1 MVDIIVK
8 KRDGKILTKEEI
20 SFFVKGYVN
29 GSIPDYQ
36 VSALAMAIV
45 FRGMSKEEI
54 TVLTELMMHSGD
66 IIDLSSIKGVKADKH
81 STGGVG
87 DKTSLVLGP
96 MVAACGVKVAKMS
109 GRGLGHTGGTLDK
122 MEAIPGMKIA
132 IPEAQFMRQ
141 VNEVGLAIVGQTG
154 HLVPADKKL
163 YSLRDVTGT
172 VESIPLIASS
182 VMSKKLASGSDTILL
197 DVKFGSGAFMK
208 DLASARELARTMV
221 DIGDGLNRDT
231 RAILTDMEQPLGL
244 AVGNALEVKEAI
256 ATLHGKGPRD
266 LIELCLEAGSIMLEQ
281 AKVVDDLKKGRKL
294 LEKARE
300 SGVKVKAVI
309 TVDLA
314 GHPCDMQ
321 AFAALKREFGFFWI
335 QDACHSIG
343 ASWEDNLGI
352 RWKVGE
358 WPEVDLTVY
367 SFHPVKHITTG
378 EGGMITT
385 HSQEM
390 ADKMRLFR
398 THGITRK
405 PGEFMLT
412 DESHDA
418 DGSVNPWYYEMQEL
432 GFNYRL
438 TDIQAALG
446 TSQLKRLA
454 AGIFRRQQ
462 IVAAYQI
469 RFAADP
475 FIKFPEVA
483 EGVSHAYHLAVVMID
498 FDAAGKTRAQVMNF
512 LKQKNIGSQ
521 VHYMPVP
528 MMPYYRND
536 CDLRT
541 VPVAVAYYRQALSLP
556 CFPQMTD
563 EDIDRVCSA
572 LKEAIR

>member
-1 MVDIIVK
+1 MRMVDIIVK

-294 LEKARE
+294 LEKA
-300 SGVKVKAVI
+300 I
-309 TVDLA
+309 
-314 GHPCDMQ
+314 
-321 AFAALKREFGFFWI
+321 
-335 QDACHSIG
+335 
-343 ASWEDNLGI
+343 
-352 RWKVGE
+352 
-358 WPEVDLTVY
+358 
-367 SFHPVKHITTG
+367 
-378 EGGMITT
+378 
-385 HSQEM
+385 
-390 ADKMRLFR
+390 
-398 THGITRK
+398 
-405 PGEFMLT
+405 
-412 DESHDA
+412 A
-418 DGSVNPWYYEMQEL
+418 DGSAFNKLKEMVKAQGGDVSYIENPEKFPLSKYVVEIRSEDEGYVKRIEALEIGESAMRL
-432 GFNYRL
+432 GAGRETY
-438 TDIQAALG
+438 DDVIDM
-446 TSQLKRLA
+446 S
-454 AGIFRRQQ
+454 AGIVLAKKVGDFVKVGD
-462 IVAAYQI
+462 ILCVVHTNKDD
-469 RFAADP
+469 FAA
-475 FIKFPEVA
+475 I
-483 EGVSHAYHLAVVMID
+483 L
-498 FDAAGKTRAQVMNF
+498 
-512 LKQKNIGSQ
+512 
-521 VHYMPVP
+521 
-528 MMPYYRND
+528 
-536 CDLRT
+536 
-541 VPVAVAYYRQALSLP
+541 
-556 CFPQMTD
+556 
-563 EDIDRVCSA
+563 EDIRHSFI
-572 LKEAIR
+572 LSKEKLNPLPIVHDYIR